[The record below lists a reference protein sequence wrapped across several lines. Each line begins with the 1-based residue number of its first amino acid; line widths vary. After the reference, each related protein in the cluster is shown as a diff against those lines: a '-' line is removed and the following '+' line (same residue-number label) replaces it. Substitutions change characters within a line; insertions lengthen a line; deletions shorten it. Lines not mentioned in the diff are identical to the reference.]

1 MIICSG
7 VNMPGI
13 ETKSY
18 PRSGVV
24 WKYGIGINVCEILEK
39 NFGQLPIIWMTF
51 GHVIYVSNFEMQLH
65 PFFGKIYAAM
75 KEVHD
80 TEACEIADEDQQDH
94 KKHVKV

>member
-24 WKYGIGINVCEILEK
+24 WKYGIGINNFGLQCVKLGLEK

-65 PFFGKIYAAM
+65 IKSIFRQNICSY
-75 KEVHD
+75 ERSS
-80 TEACEIADEDQQDH
+80 
-94 KKHVKV
+94 